1 MKCNFKAQMSFE
13 PTAFRAE
20 AGRTR
25 VFGGKERQS
34 GKSQKLIQ
42 KVKKNRAGKNS
53 TFLVSSISFQDIFFQ
68 SFFCIFLNETES
80 SLQA

>member
-1 MKCNFKAQMSFE
+1 MKCHFKAQMSFE

-34 GKSQKLIQ
+34 GKSEKLIQ

-53 TFLVSSISFQDIFFQ
+53 TFFGFFH
-68 SFFCIFLNETES
+68 FFSRHLFSVIFLHFS
-80 SLQA
+80 Q

>member
-1 MKCNFKAQMSFE
+1 MSFE

-20 AGRTR
+20 AGRAR

-34 GKSQKLIQ
+34 GKSEKLIQ

-68 SFFCIFLNETES
+68 SFFYIFLNETES